1 MSAPGADIWS
11 VGAAGRARRVP
22 AGVALL
28 ALALGGLAIGTTEFA
43 TMGVLPLFASEMRV
57 SVPSA
62 GYAIS
67 GYALGVVVGAPLFA
81 LLGARWT
88 RRRLVLW
95 LAAAVAVSNLC
106 SALAWSLPA
115 LVVIRF
121 ASGLPHGAYFGTAAV
136 IGSSLVAPECRAR
149 AIAQTMMGLM
159 VANVVGVPAATW
171 LGDTFGWRSVYVA
184 VGVLAVVTVAAVVVF
199 VPATAATVTEP
210 REIGADVARELSA
223 LRRPQVWL
231 TLLLIAA
238 GFGGMFAVY
247 SYIVPILTT
256 LAGYRP
262 EQVPI
267 ALAVFGVG
275 MTLGNWVGGRLADW
289 SLVRAIGL
297 GLVATALAL
306 LAFTATVH
314 EAVPATA
321 TLFLIGFAVIGSTPA
336 LTARLMDAAH
346 EGRNLAAALYH
357 SAFNV
362 ANAVGAGLGGILIG
376 AGLGYTAPAVA
387 GAALTGVGL
396 TVLAFSVALGRRRP
410 PVRTPGPS

>member
-1 MSAPGADIWS
+1 VP
-11 VGAAGRARRVP
+11 VGVS
-22 AGVALL
+22 LL

-43 TMGVLPLFASEMRV
+43 TMGVLPLIATGMRA
-57 SVPSA
+57 SVPAA
-62 GYAIS
+62 GYAIT
-67 GYALGVVVGAPLFA
+67 GYAVGVVVGAPLIA

-95 LAAAVAVSNLC
+95 LAAAIAVSNLC
-106 SALAWSLPA
+106 SALAWSLPVLA
-115 LVVIRF
+115 VTRF

-136 IGSSLVAPECRAR
+136 IGSSLVAPERRAR
-149 AIAQTMMGLM
+149 AIAQTMTGLM

-171 LGDTFGWRSVYVA
+171 LGQTFGWRSAYVA
-184 VGVLAVVTVAAVVVF
+184 VGAVAVATVVAVAVF
-199 VPATAATVTEP
+199 VPATATEP
-210 REIGADVARELSA
+210 TEAGSDAARELSA

-262 EQVPI
+262 EQVPV
-267 ALAVFGVG
+267 ALAVLGVG

-289 SLVRAIGL
+289 SLVRTIGL
-297 GLVATALAL
+297 GLVATALTL
-306 LAFTATVH
+306 LAFTVTVR
-314 EAVPATA
+314 EAVPATV
-321 TLFLIGFAVIGSTPA
+321 TLFLLGFVVIGSTPA
-336 LTARLMDAAH
+336 LTARLMDAAR
-346 EGRNLAAALYH
+346 EGRNLAASLYH

-362 ANAVGAGLGGILIG
+362 ANAIGASLGGILIS

-396 TVLAFSVALGRRRP
+396 AVLAFSVALGRRP
-410 PVRTPGPS
+410 AVRTPGPS

>member
-1 MSAPGADIWS
+1 M
-11 VGAAGRARRVP
+11 
-22 AGVALL
+22 GVSLL
-28 ALALGGLAIGTTEFA
+28 ALALGGLAIGTAEFA
-43 TMGVLPLFASEMRV
+43 TMGVLPLFAGEMRV

-88 RRRLVLW
+88 RKRLVLW
-95 LAAAVAVSNLC
+95 LAAAVAVTNLC
-106 SALAWSLPA
+106 TALAWSLPA
-115 LVVIRF
+115 LVLTRF
-121 ASGLPHGAYFGTAAV
+121 ACGLPHGAYFGTAAV
-136 IGSSLVAPECRAR
+136 IGSSLVAPERRAR

-171 LGDTFGWRSVYVA
+171 LGETFGWRSAYVA
-184 VGVLAVVTVAAVVVF
+184 VGGVAVVTVVAVAAL
-199 VPATAATVTEP
+199 VPPPAVIATEP
-210 REIGADVARELSA
+210 AESGSDVGRELSA
-223 LRRPQVWL
+223 LRRTQVWL
-231 TLLLIAA
+231 NLLLIAA

-247 SYIVPILTT
+247 SYIAPILTT

-289 SLVRAIGL
+289 SPVRATGL
-297 GLVATALAL
+297 GLVATAVAL
-306 LAFTATVH
+306 LAFTVTVH
-314 EAVPATA
+314 EAVPATV
-321 TLFLIGFAVIGSTPA
+321 TLFLIGFVVIGSTPA
-336 LTARLMDAAH
+336 LTTRLMDAAC

-362 ANAVGAGLGGILIG
+362 ANAAGASIGGILIA

-387 GAALTGVGL
+387 GAVLAGVGL
-396 TVLAFSVALGRRRP
+396 AVLVFSVALGRRRA
-410 PVRTPGPS
+410 PVRTVGPS